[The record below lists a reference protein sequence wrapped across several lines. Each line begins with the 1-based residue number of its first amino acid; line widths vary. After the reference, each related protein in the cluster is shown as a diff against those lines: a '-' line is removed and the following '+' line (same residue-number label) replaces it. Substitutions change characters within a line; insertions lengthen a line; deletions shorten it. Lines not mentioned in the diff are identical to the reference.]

1 MHIEFDPVKNEQNI
15 RLRGLSFERA
25 AAFDF
30 DTGIIAQDVRKNYP
44 EARYV
49 ALGFLAARLHVLC
62 FTPERSTAMSKRTPL
77 TDADGEVRELSA
89 ADLRRFKPAQEALPA
104 GLQKTLGMK
113 PRGPQ
118 KAPTKQMTTIR
129 LSPEVMSAFRATGP
143 GWQTRVDAA
152 LKDWLSTHAL
162 G

>member
-30 DTGIIAQDVRKNYP
+30 DTAIIAQDVCKNYP

-62 FTPERSTAMSKRTPL
+62 FTPAEGGIRVISFRKANPREVKSYEQTHP
-77 TDADGEVRELSA
+77 TD
-89 ADLRRFKPAQEALPA
+89 
-104 GLQKTLGMK
+104 
-113 PRGPQ
+113 
-118 KAPTKQMTTIR
+118 
-129 LSPEVMSAFRATGP
+129 
-143 GWQTRVDAA
+143 
-152 LKDWLSTHAL
+152 
-162 G
+162 

>member
-30 DTGIIAQDVRKNYP
+30 DTAIIAQDVRKNYP

-62 FTPERSTAMSKRTPL
+62 FTPAEGGIRVISFRKANPREVNSYEQTHP
-77 TDADGEVRELSA
+77 TD
-89 ADLRRFKPAQEALPA
+89 
-104 GLQKTLGMK
+104 
-113 PRGPQ
+113 
-118 KAPTKQMTTIR
+118 
-129 LSPEVMSAFRATGP
+129 
-143 GWQTRVDAA
+143 
-152 LKDWLSTHAL
+152 
-162 G
+162 